1 VDDAAGL
8 IIAKWDAFTPAARKA
23 AISVMLRRA
32 PWTLAMLEGIEKKK
46 LTRGDLAA
54 SDWQALHTNRD
65 RQIQSLAKRLDTNT
79 MDANRAKVLEAMLP
93 GLSAAGDVEAGAKLF
108 TTRCAQCHTFN
119 GAGGKVGP
127 ELSGIGARDPKEVL
141 ADIVDPNRSVEANY
155 RLWTIDT
162 NDGDSYSG
170 RLDTETQTSVEL
182 LDATGEKHVI
192 QRKDIASMN
201 ACQLSIMP
209 VGLVDDFKPTD
220 TASLIAFLKTGH
232 APPEEKK

>member
-1 VDDAAGL
+1 MLDAV
-8 IIAKWDAFTPAARKA
+8 KD
-23 AISVMLRRA
+23 
-32 PWTLAMLEGIEKKK
+32 KK

-54 SDWQALHTNRD
+54 SDWQTLRLHRD
-65 RQIQSLAKRLDTNT
+65 RAISSLARKLDTNT
-79 MDANRAKVLEAMLP
+79 MDANRAKVLTAMLP
-93 GLSAAGDVEAGAKLF
+93 GLDAKGEVEAGGKLF

-119 GAGGKVGP
+119 GTGGKVGP

-141 ADIVDPNRSVEANY
+141 ADIVDPNRSVEANF
-155 RLWTIDT
+155 RMWTIDT

-192 QRKDIASMN
+192 QRKDIATMN
-201 ACQLSIMP
+201 ASQLSIMP
-209 VGLVDDFKPTD
+209 VGLIDDFKPTD

-232 APPEEKK
+232 GEPLKK